1 MSAEFSDPVLLHD
14 DLLKHSTAA
23 FLEVIIQLLPH
34 LVEGISEIADLF
46 SADLVDMPEIVVVC
60 LKRGYLEL
68 HHLLLGFNC
77 IYLFLE
83 LLFDA
88 PDFCL
93 VTIDFPVAFKEEF
106 VITFKPNELNLHLL
120 ELGTVVKLEISDII
134 NRFLD
139 LPNTL
144 QIRSEKINH
153 HLPDACISHKL

>member
-1 MSAEFSDPVLLHD
+1 
-14 DLLKHSTAA
+14 
-23 FLEVIIQLLPH
+23 
-34 LVEGISEIADLF
+34 
-46 SADLVDMPEIVVVC
+46 MPEIVIVC